1 MANLFAAPGRP
12 GLLPHC
18 QQEATQTSRFPR
30 ECALP
35 NRRLAPT
42 LFAHTAIARGAADDG
57 SMNPVFFLI
66 YQALNLYIFIVLGA
80 VIFQLL
86 AQFGVINTRQPLVSA
101 IGEFLWRA
109 TEPVLAPIRRRLPN
123 LGPIDISPVVLIL
136 IVSALQYTLVWLSRQ
151 LGI

>member
-1 MANLFAAPGRP
+1 M
-12 GLLPHC
+12 
-18 QQEATQTSRFPR
+18 
-30 ECALP
+30 
-35 NRRLAPT
+35 RLAEAQGDAYPLGHEASGT
-42 LFAHTAIARGAADDG
+42 RQFANKG
-57 SMNPVFFLI
+57 SMNPVFYLL

-86 AQFGVINTRQPLVSA
+86 SQFGVINTRQPLVSA

-136 IVSALQYTLVWLSRQ
+136 VISALQYTLVWLSRQ